1 MAWMQSP
8 PSSFLLPSPF
18 LNDHALML
26 AGTGLINLH
35 HICPESMSPAATV
48 SISKT
53 LFSRGIHAQIFHL
66 NKNLGAF
73 ALKTT

>member
-1 MAWMQSP
+1 
-8 PSSFLLPSPF
+8 
-18 LNDHALML
+18 
-26 AGTGLINLH
+26 
-35 HICPESMSPAATV
+35 MSPAATV

-73 ALKTT
+73 ALKQLDWQAIQVDQLSFLTIYGLFIY